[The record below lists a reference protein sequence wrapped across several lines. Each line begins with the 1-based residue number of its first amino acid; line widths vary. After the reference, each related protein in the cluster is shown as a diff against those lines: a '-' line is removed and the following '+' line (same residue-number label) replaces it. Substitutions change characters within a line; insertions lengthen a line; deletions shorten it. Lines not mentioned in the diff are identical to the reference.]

1 MAMIEIDIV
10 NFNCDVVGKAQC
22 KEAVFCCDYK
32 QHIIDRV
39 VNWQLAKRRSGTSST
54 RGISDISGTT
64 AKPHKQKGTGRA
76 RQGSRRSP
84 QFRGGAV
91 IFGPKP
97 RDYGYKLNK
106 KIRSQALRSLLS
118 YKFSQSRIF
127 ILESG
132 KLEQKR
138 TAYLLSR
145 PLFANKNSI
154 LIIDNVVDENV
165 RLACRAL
172 PNFDV
177 LPCEGMNVYDL
188 LTHDNL
194 FLTKDSLPAIERR
207 LGA

>member
-1 MAMIEIDIV
+1 MLELDIV
-10 NFNCDVVGKAQC
+10 NFSCDVVGKAQC
-22 KEAVFCCDYK
+22 HKAVFCCDYK
-32 QHIIDRV
+32 QHIIDQV
-39 VNWQLAKRRSGTSST
+39 VDWQLAKRRSGTSST

-76 RQGSRRSP
+76 RQGSLRSP

-97 RDYGYKLNK
+97 RDYSYKLNK
-106 KIRSQALRSLLS
+106 KIRKQALRALLS
-118 YKFSQSRIF
+118 HKLLQNRVF

-138 TAYLLSR
+138 TAYLLSC

-154 LIIDNVVDENV
+154 LIIDNIVDNNV

-172 PNFDV
+172 PNFNV

-188 LTHDNL
+188 LMHDNL
-194 FLTKDSLPAIERR
+194 FLTKDSLPVIESR
-207 LGA
+207 LGDLT